1 MTTAPQDELFTS
13 TEGYFVSKALLALW
27 RLGVLD
33 SATVTDGLDAGKYAA
48 EHGWDAGLLR
58 AILGYLVVRGYFD
71 VEADAFRLSE
81 RGRAIAPYFGYLPMH
96 IGAYEPVLAALED
109 LVRGQQAYGT
119 DVTRSEAEM
128 LGGMTALE
136 DHVLGRLADLTD
148 GTAFGKIL
156 DLGCGSARLL
166 GRLLERYP
174 AARGVGIDWES
185 DAVDDARKTLA
196 AAGLDGRTTIL
207 RGDAS
212 KVDDLPADVLT
223 GVDLVIAM
231 FVMHE
236 IYRQRSGPGVI
247 QCLRNIAGMLGP
259 QGRLLMVEVSR
270 IEPVMAR
277 PGLRFVPEYQL
288 IHEFSNQ
295 RLASQDAWRDMLAD
309 AGMTVL
315 RTEPAGMCEAFC
327 FVARPAGAIGEGHGQ
342 GRLGSPG
349 RG

>member
-1 MTTAPQDELFTS
+1 MTAAPQDELFTS

-33 SATVTDGLDAGKYAA
+33 HAAADGGLDASAYAA
-48 EHGWDAGLLR
+48 GRGWDPALLQ

-71 VEADAFRLSE
+71 VDGDSFRLSE

-96 IGAYEPVLAALED
+96 IGAYEPVLGALED
-109 LVRGQQAYGT
+109 LVRKQKSYGA
-119 DVTRSEAEM
+119 DVVRSETEM

-136 DHVLGRLADLTD
+136 EQILGRLADMTD
-148 GTAFGKIL
+148 GSGFGKVL
-156 DLGCGSARLL
+156 DLGCGSAHLL
-166 GRLLERYP
+166 AKLLQRYP
-174 AARGVGIDWES
+174 SVRGVGIDWEQ
-185 DAVDDARKTLA
+185 DAVDDATRNLTL
-196 AAGLDGRTTIL
+196 AGLDGRATVL

-212 KVDDLPADVLT
+212 RIGDLPAGLLD
-223 GVDLVIAM
+223 GVDLVLAM

-247 QCLRNIAGMLGP
+247 ECLRNIASALGP
-259 QGRLLMVEVSR
+259 SGRLLMVEVSR
-270 IEPVMAR
+270 VEPTRPR

-295 RLASQDAWRDMLAD
+295 RLASKDAWSDMLAE
-309 AGMTVL
+309 AGLTVV

-327 FVARPAGAIGEGHGQ
+327 FIAQPARNSG
-342 GRLGSPG
+342 
-349 RG
+349 